1 MSVSDDILKIK
12 NKICAKALLEVS
24 TEGNVREWS
33 IPYRCNVLNKKTGE
47 KWCVEFHTMPREDP
61 DWIYPSIWCADL
73 KNEKG
78 EVLESVY
85 FSEKIPDKLLPE
97 KSAYKHIWKS
107 VSTEFK
113 NFKETHR
120 HIKDNEEKGRGAT
133 NLSAIKK
140 LKKFLGK

>member
-1 MSVSDDILKIK
+1 MSVSDEILKIK

-24 TEGNVREWS
+24 TEGNVKEWS
-33 IPYRCNVLNKKTGE
+33 IPYRCNVVNKKSGE
-47 KWCVEFHTMPREDP
+47 KWCVEFHTMPTEDP
-61 DWIYPSIWCADL
+61 DGIDPAIWCADL
-73 KNEKG
+73 KNGKG

-113 NFKETHR
+113 KFKEQHR
-120 HIKDNEEKGRGAT
+120 LIKDNEEKGRGAA
-133 NLSAIKK
+133 NLSTIKNW
-140 LKKFLGK
+140 KKFHRK